1 MKLTNIVIPT
11 GVAASGMTVG
21 QVFRECIDRQVPGI
35 PFVDARG
42 RLVGRV
48 SIRNTLKQTC
58 IPEFMV
64 RHAHLLGDDVRC
76 LTIPEEHARLVL
88 DMPVDPFVM
97 ARVATITSHSPVVKA
112 LAIMEEYNTSYI
124 FVLDGEDYRGV
135 VTLTGVAR
143 RMLELKG

>member
-1 MKLTNIVIPT
+1 MRLDNMVVRT
-11 GVAASGMTVG
+11 GVAQSGMTVG
-21 QVFRECIDRQVPGI
+21 QVFRECVDRQVPGI
-35 PFVDARG
+35 PFVDTEG
-42 RLVGRV
+42 RLSGRV

-64 RHAHLLGDDVRC
+64 RHAHLLGDDVRS
-76 LTIPEEHARLVL
+76 LRIPEEHARRVL

-97 ARVATITSHSPVVKA
+97 ARIATITSHSPVVKA

-135 VTLTGVAR
+135 VTLMGIAC